1 LHGRVCPGA
10 SQVRHPGARGSCSQS
25 SRQYADPLIVDFRLY
40 RAAFIPALL
49 AAVTLMFSLQGV
61 PQAVE
66 PAVPTSG
73 FEAGPAMAVAREI
86 VSTAPDRPPGSDG
99 DDRVADLVADRFAA
113 IEAGTS
119 SEQQFDSSFDGD
131 DVNLRNVLLTL
142 SGETDDT
149 IVVLAARDSVEDPGA
164 ASSAAATGV
173 LVELAEALGVAG
185 HSKTYVLA
193 STSGASEGADGAR
206 ELLDGLA
213 GGGEVDAVV
222 VLSQPGAAQL
232 AQPFVITTATGT
244 QSGSAQM
251 RQTAERA
258 VETQAGV
265 TPRRPAAFGQLARLA
280 IPSGLGEQAPLI
292 AMDVDAVAISS
303 AGERP
308 LPPSRDQEADL
319 SAETVSNF
327 GRAAQSLVQAL
338 DSAPSSL
345 DHGPSTYLEV
355 GGNLV
360 PGWTLSLLALGLLLP
375 ALVAAID
382 AAARAMRRAEPLAG
396 GVAWAAAMALP
407 LVGALAA
414 LYLLSFLGIVPRPT
428 FPFDPAAFE
437 IGVAAIVTAVL
448 VCAAATGSAFLLR
461 ARSRSGVGGD
471 AAIAGVG
478 LTAAAAGLVL
488 WLANPYLALLL
499 APATHVWLLATGAA
513 RLTHPAASAAAAV
526 ASLLPAM
533 AAVGHVASA
542 LDLGPGA
549 PWTLA
554 IMVADGQI
562 GFWTMFGVCFLVG
575 SLIGAVLLSSSGHK
589 SDPAP
594 APTGRSIR

>member
-1 LHGRVCPGA
+1 VPG
-10 SQVRHPGARGSCSQS
+10 
-25 SRQYADPLIVDFRLY
+25 RQYAGLLIVDFRLY

-61 PQAVE
+61 PQPVE

-86 VSTAPDRPPGSDG
+86 VTAAPDRPPGSDG
-99 DDRVADLVADRFAA
+99 DNRVADLVADRFAA

-119 SEQQFDSSFDGD
+119 SEQQFDSTFDGD
-131 DVNLRNVLLTL
+131 DVSLRNVLLTL

-193 STSGASEGADGAR
+193 STSGASEGAAGAR
-206 ELLDGLA
+206 ELVEGLA
-213 GGGEVDAVV
+213 GAGDVEAVV

-244 QSGSAQM
+244 QSASAQL

-258 VETQAGV
+258 VETQAAV
-265 TPRRPAAFGQLARLA
+265 TPRGSGAFSQLARLA

-292 AMDVDAVAISS
+292 AMDVDTVAISS

-308 LPPSRDQEADL
+308 LRPSRDQEDDL

-338 DSAPSSL
+338 DSSPFSL

-382 AAARAMRRAEPLAG
+382 AAARALRRSEPLVSG
-396 GVAWAAAMALP
+396 LAWAGAMALP
-407 LVGALAA
+407 LVGGLAA
-414 LYLLSFLGIVPRPT
+414 LYLLSFLGVVPRPR
-428 FPFDPAAFE
+428 FPFDPARFE
-437 IGVAAIVTAVL
+437 PGVAALATIVL
-448 VCAAATGSAFLLR
+448 VGAAASGSAFLLR
-461 ARSRSGVGGD
+461 GRSRRGVAAD
-471 AAIAGVG
+471 AALAGVG
-478 LTAAAAGLVL
+478 VTAAVAGLVV

-499 APATHVWLLATGAA
+499 APATHVWLLATRAL
-513 RLTHPAASAAAAV
+513 RLTHPAATLVVAV
-526 ASLLPAM
+526 ASLLPAI

-542 LDLGPGA
+542 LDLGTGA

-562 GFWTMFGVCFLVG
+562 GFWTMIGACFLVG
-575 SLIGAVLLSSSGHK
+575 SLIGAVLLSQSGRK
-589 SDPAP
+589 SDPAS
-594 APTGRSIR
+594 ATNGRSIR

>member
-1 LHGRVCPGA
+1 
-10 SQVRHPGARGSCSQS
+10 
-25 SRQYADPLIVDFRLY
+25 LIVDFRLY

-49 AAVTLMFSLQGV
+49 AGVTLMFSLQGV
-61 PQAVE
+61 PEAVE

-86 VSTAPDRPPGSDG
+86 VSTAPDRSPGSDG
-99 DDRVADLVADRFAA
+99 DNRVADLVADRFAA
-113 IEAGTS
+113 VEAGTP
-119 SEQQFDSSFDGD
+119 SEQEFDSTFDGD
-131 DVNLRNVLLTL
+131 DVTLRNVLLTL
-142 SGETDDT
+142 SGETDET
-149 IVVLAARDSVEDPGA
+149 IVVLAARDSVSDPGA
-164 ASSAAATGV
+164 ASTAAATGA

-193 STSGASEGADGAR
+193 STSGASEGAAGAR

-213 GGGEVDAVV
+213 GAGEVEAVV
-222 VLSQPGAAQL
+222 VLSQPGAARL

-244 QSGSAQM
+244 QSASAQL

-265 TPRRPAAFGQLARLA
+265 TPRGPGAFGQLARLA

-303 AGERP
+303 AGERQ
-308 LPPSRDQEADL
+308 LPPSRDQEDDL
-319 SAETVSNF
+319 SPGTVSNF

-338 DSAPSSL
+338 DSAPFSL

-375 ALVAAID
+375 AVVAAID
-382 AAARAMRRAEPLAG
+382 AAARARRRAEPLAG
-396 GVAWAAAMALP
+396 GLAWAAAMALP
-407 LVGALAA
+407 LLGGLAA
-414 LYLLSFLGIVPRPT
+414 LYLLSFLGVVPRPR
-428 FPFDPAAFE
+428 FPFDPAGFE
-437 IGVAAIVTAVL
+437 IGVAAGATAVL
-448 VCAAATGSAFLLR
+448 VCAVAIGSGFLLR
-461 ARSRSGVGGD
+461 ARSRAGVAGD
-471 AAIAGVG
+471 AALAGVG
-478 LTAAAAGLVL
+478 VTAGAAGLLV

-499 APATHVWLLATGAA
+499 APAMHVWLLATGAV
-513 RLTHPAASAAAAV
+513 RLTHRAVTAVAAI
-526 ASLLPAM
+526 ASLLPAV

-542 LDLGPGA
+542 LDLGADA

-562 GFWTMFGVCFLVG
+562 GFWTMLGACFVVG
-575 SLIGAVLLSSSGHK
+575 SLLGAVLLSRSGRK
-589 SDPAP
+589 SDPA
-594 APTGRSIR
+594 AGAVRRSIR

>member
-1 LHGRVCPGA
+1 
-10 SQVRHPGARGSCSQS
+10 
-25 SRQYADPLIVDFRLY
+25 LIVDFRLY

-61 PQAVE
+61 PPAVE

-73 FEAGPAMAVAREI
+73 FEAGPAMAMTRQIAT
-86 VSTAPDRPPGSDG
+86 SAPDRPPGSDG
-99 DDRVADLVADRFAA
+99 DNRVADLVADRFAA

-119 SEQQFDSSFDGD
+119 SEQQFDATFDGD
-131 DVNLRNVLLTL
+131 DVSLRNVLLTL

-149 IVVLAARDSVEDPGA
+149 IVVLAARDSVEDAGA
-164 ASSAAATGV
+164 ASSAAATGA

-193 STSGASEGADGAR
+193 STSGASEGATGAR

-213 GGGEVDAVV
+213 GAGQVDAVV
-222 VLSQPGAAQL
+222 VLSQPGAAEL

-244 QSGSAQM
+244 ESGSAQL

-265 TPRRPAAFGQLARLA
+265 PPHAAGAFGQLARLA

-292 AMDVDAVAISS
+292 EMDVDAIAISS

-308 LPPSRDQEADL
+308 LPPGRDQEEDL
-319 SAETVSNF
+319 SAETVSDF
-327 GRAAQSLVQAL
+327 GRVAQSLVQAL
-338 DSAPSSL
+338 DSTPSL

-375 ALVAAID
+375 AVVASVD
-382 AAARAMRRAEPLAG
+382 AAARALRRTEPLADG
-396 GVAWAAAMALP
+396 LAWAAAMALP
-407 LVGALAA
+407 LVGGLGL
-414 LYLLSFLGIVPRPT
+414 LYLLSFLGVVPRPR
-428 FPFDPAAFE
+428 FPYDPAMFE
-437 IGVAAIVTAVL
+437 IGVAAVATAVL
-448 VCAAATGSAFLLR
+448 VCAAVIGSAFLLR
-461 ARSRSGVGGD
+461 GRSRAGPAGD
-471 AAIAGVG
+471 AAVAGVG
-478 LTAAAAGLVL
+478 VIAAGAGLVV
-488 WLANPYLALLL
+488 WLANPYLAFLL
-499 APATHVWLLATGAA
+499 APTAHVWLLATGAM
-513 RLTHPAASAAAAV
+513 RLTHVATTAAAA
-526 ASLLPAM
+526 ASLLPA
-533 AAVGHVASA
+533 AAALGHVASA
-542 LDLGPGA
+542 LDLGAGA

-562 GFWTMFGVCFLVG
+562 GFWSMLGVCFLVG
-575 SLIGAVLLSSSGHK
+575 SLVGAVLRSGSGRK
-589 SDPAP
+589 SDPAVD
-594 APTGRSIR
+594 AAGRSIQ